1 VSAGGWASSGGLVT
15 GELPGIG
22 GRLRERPSDFLV
34 DELPLYE
41 PCGEG
46 EHLYVCVQKE
56 LLTTN
61 DAARL
66 LARHYGVRE
75 RDVGFAGR
83 KDKHAITRQVFSV
96 HLAGK
101 TGQALPEFSHERM
114 VVLWTDWHT
123 NKLRLGHLAGN
134 RFSIRVRGVDFT
146 RARAAGL
153 ALRALEQR
161 GAANLAGE
169 QRFGMRGNNAH
180 LARLDVAGDA
190 RGLVDALLAPDERFP
205 RMQEEARAAYARGE
219 MHEALMLWPRE
230 MRVERGV
237 LRALSEGRGV
247 EEAARAI
254 DATQRRFWVSALQS
268 EVFNG
273 VVAERLRTGLFDALV
288 EGDVARKRVNG
299 AMFAVDAETAA
310 SEELKERARTFE
322 VDATGPM
329 WGPRMMRA
337 GGAIDAMEREALSRS
352 GMTLEALSAH
362 AERLGQGVAGER
374 RAVRVPVKDVDVEGG
389 TDEHGHYV
397 KCAFELPAGAF
408 ATVVM
413 REVMKV
419 DVDEHAEEPAST
431 E

>member
-1 VSAGGWASSGGLVT
+1 MIVSTTDSTRGMVT

-56 LLTTN
+56 QLTTN

-96 HLAGK
+96 HLPGK
-101 TGQALPEFSHERM
+101 TGQALPEFEHSKM
-114 VVLWTDWHT
+114 GVLWTDWHT

-153 ALRALEQR
+153 VLRALEER
-161 GAANLAGE
+161 GAPNLAGE
-169 QRFGMRGNNAH
+169 QRFGMRGNNAL
-180 LARLDVAGDA
+180 LARLDIAGDA

-205 RMQEEARAAYARGE
+205 RMQEEARGAYARGE

-237 LRALSEGRGV
+237 LRVLSEGGSV
-247 EEAARAI
+247 EEAAGSI

-273 VVAERLRTGLFDALV
+273 VVSERLRAGLYDVVV

-310 SEELKERARTFE
+310 SEELRERARTFE

-337 GGAIDAMEREALSRS
+337 TGRIDEMERVALERA
-352 GMTLEALSAH
+352 GVTLEALSAH
-362 AERLGQGVAGER
+362 ADRLGQGVAGER
-374 RAVRVPVKDVDVEGG
+374 RAVRVPVRDVDVEGG
-389 TDEHGHYV
+389 RDEHGHYV

-419 DVDEHAEEPAST
+419 DVESAEEPGAT

>member
-1 VSAGGWASSGGLVT
+1 MSGGARTGPRGMVT
-15 GELPGIG
+15 GDLPGIG
-22 GRLRERPSDFLV
+22 GRLRERASDFLV

-41 PCGEG
+41 PSGTG

-56 LLTTN
+56 GLTTS
-61 DAARL
+61 DAARA

-96 HLAGK
+96 HLPGK
-101 TGQALPEFSHERM
+101 SGQSFAELSHPRM
-114 VVLWTDWHT
+114 NVAWTDWHA

-146 RARAAGL
+146 RARAAGVV
-153 ALRALEQR
+153 LRALEER

-169 QRFGMRGNNAH
+169 QRFGMRGNNAR
-180 LARLDVAGDA
+180 LARLDMAGDA
-190 RGLVDALLAPDERFP
+190 RGLVEELLGPDAERP
-205 RMQEEARAAYARGE
+205 RLQSEARAAFAGGDYAG
-219 MHEALMLWPRE
+219 ALALWPRE

-237 LRALSEGRGV
+237 LRALAEGGSV
-247 EEAARAI
+247 EEAAGTI

-268 EVFNG
+268 EVFNE
-273 VVAERLRTGLFDALV
+273 VVSERLREGLFDRLL

-299 AMFAVDAETAA
+299 AMFAVDGATAG
-310 SEELKERARTFE
+310 SEELMERARTFE

-337 GGAIDAMEREALSRS
+337 GGRIDEMELGALARS
-352 GMTLEALSAH
+352 GVTLEALGAH

-374 RAVRVPVKDVDVEGG
+374 RAVRVPVRDVEVEGG

-413 REVMKV
+413 REVMKG
-419 DVDEHAEEPAST
+419 DEGECEGLSST